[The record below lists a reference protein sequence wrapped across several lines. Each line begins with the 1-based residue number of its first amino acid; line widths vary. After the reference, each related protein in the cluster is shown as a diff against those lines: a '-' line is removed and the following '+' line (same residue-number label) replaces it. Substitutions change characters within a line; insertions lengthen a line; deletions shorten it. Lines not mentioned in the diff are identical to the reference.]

1 MTSTNARTDDYPPS
15 SGSYRP
21 EREQHG
27 LTGEAA
33 RLADQ
38 VALSWN
44 EEERL
49 LRACGVSDS
58 MRIVEL
64 GSGCG
69 AYADRLLTAFTDS
82 QVTAIEV
89 RADLAAMSAAT
100 NRVHGSRY
108 TVIRASCEDTGLAAD
123 GYDVAIARLLFQH
136 LRDPAPT
143 VREAIRYLRPG
154 GRFVAIDVDMGLW
167 GVVEPH
173 IPAIAEIYAK
183 AGAQQRAWGGDRMV
197 GRRLARSLT
206 SAGLVDV
213 RTELFAYDSDDLGI
227 EAFAT
232 QLDPAR
238 LVPAV
243 CDGLLSVEEYALAQL
258 EHQRFLADASAY
270 VMLVGFF
277 VHGRVPTT
285 PTLGRERP

>member
-1 MTSTNARTDDYPPS
+1 MTSSDARTDSYPPG

-21 EREQHG
+21 EREHDG
-27 LTGEAA
+27 LMGEAA

-49 LRACGVSDS
+49 LRACGLSDS
-58 MRIVEL
+58 MHIVEL

-69 AYADRLLTAFTDS
+69 AYANRLLTAFTDS
-82 QVTAIEV
+82 QVTAVEV
-89 RADLAAMSAAT
+89 RADLAAMSAAA

-108 TVIRASCEDTGLAAD
+108 TVIRASSDDTGLPAD
-123 GYDVAIARLLFQH
+123 GYDVAIARLLLQH
-136 LRDPAPT
+136 LRDPART
-143 VREAIRYLRPG
+143 IREAIRYLRPG
-154 GRFVAIDVDMGLW
+154 GRFVAIDIDMGLW
-167 GVVEPH
+167 GVVEPDV
-173 IPAIAEIYAK
+173 PAMAEIYAK
-183 AGAQQRAWGGDRMV
+183 AAAQQSAWGGNRMV
-197 GRRLARSLT
+197 GRRLARLLA

-213 RTELFAYDSDDLGI
+213 HTELFAYDSDDLGI

-243 CDGLLSVEEYALAQL
+243 CDGLLSVEDYAFAQL
-258 EHQRFLADASAY
+258 EHERFLADTSAY

-277 VHGRVPTT
+277 VHGIVPRT
-285 PTLGRERP
+285 PTSGQDLR